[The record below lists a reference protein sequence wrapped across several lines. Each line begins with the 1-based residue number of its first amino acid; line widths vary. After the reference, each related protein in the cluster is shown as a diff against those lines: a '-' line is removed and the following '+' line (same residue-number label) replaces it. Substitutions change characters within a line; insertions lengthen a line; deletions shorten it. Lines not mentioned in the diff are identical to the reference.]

1 MVFDS
6 LTWAGAESQHDNH
19 LLLIRFREIPETFP
33 RSIYPQRIN
42 VFWEMV
48 ETDENGLPTEN
59 EFRRLETFEDRLV
72 NAIERDA
79 QSILVAALSCNGEKE
94 FVLYTTDVSGFME
107 RLTNMPQEKERY
119 PITIQKY
126 DDPAWSYFEA
136 VVPKVA

>member
-1 MVFDS
+1 MTFDS
-6 LTWAGAESQHDNH
+6 LMWAGAESQYDGH
-19 LLLIRFREIPETFP
+19 LLLKRFREIPGTFP
-33 RSIYPQRIN
+33 RSKYPQPIN
-42 VFWEMV
+42 IFWEMI

-79 QSILVAALSCNGEKE
+79 QSILVAALSCDGEKE
-94 FVLYTTDVSGFME
+94 FVFYTTDVSGFME

-119 PITIQKY
+119 PITIQKS

-136 VVPKVA
+136 VVPKAA